1 MPGPLSE
8 GNHIA
13 DTITYTYITNV
24 NNKQLATQSHASF
37 HQNASTLRQQFRITK
52 EEVRQ
57 IVKNCLACPI
67 HHPVL
72 TYSIN
77 PRGLMP
83 NHLWQMD
90 ITLFPAFSRLKYI
103 LVSIDTFSG
112 YIHATVHSGEAF
124 TDVQNHLFSA
134 FSQMGTPK
142 AIKTDN
148 GSAYS
153 SKAFQNLCATFQI
166 KHSVGIPY
174 NSQGQAIVERANSTL
189 KSYLKK
195 LKEGKILQ
203 GTVKYSPHM
212 HLTLTLCFKFFEC

>member
-1 MPGPLSE
+1 MLTYSQIEELYHLFSSIQQILRTRRAPIFISHIWAHTNMPGPLSE

-103 LVSIDTFSG
+103 LVSRYFLWVYPCYCTFWRSL
-112 YIHATVHSGEAF
+112 Y
-124 TDVQNHLFSA
+124 
-134 FSQMGTPK
+134 
-142 AIKTDN
+142 
-148 GSAYS
+148 
-153 SKAFQNLCATFQI
+153 
-166 KHSVGIPY
+166 
-174 NSQGQAIVERANSTL
+174 
-189 KSYLKK
+189 
-195 LKEGKILQ
+195 
-203 GTVKYSPHM
+203 
-212 HLTLTLCFKFFEC
+212 

>member
-1 MPGPLSE
+1 MLVFIKMPQLF
-8 GNHIA
+8 IA
-13 DTITYTYITNV
+13 
-24 NNKQLATQSHASF
+24 
-37 HQNASTLRQQFRITK
+37 FRITR
-52 EEVRQ
+52 EEACQ
-57 IVKNCLACPI
+57 IVKHCPACLI

-72 TYSIN
+72 TYSVN
-77 PRGLMP
+77 PRGLMLH
-83 NHLWQMD
+83 HLWQMD
-90 ITLFPAFSRLKYI
+90 VTLFPAFGRLKYI
-103 LVSIDTFSG
+103 HISIDTFSG
-112 YIHATVHSGEAF
+112 YIHATAHSGEAF

-166 KHSVGIPY
+166 KHSTGIPY

-195 LKEGKILQ
+195 LKEGGDTTGNSEIL
-203 GTVKYSPHM
+203 SPYAFNSNS
-212 HLTLTLCFKFFEC
+212 LCFKFFEC